1 MVIAKGWGEE
11 GMRSCFVGKEFE
23 FGKMEKFWRWVVV
36 MVAQQC
42 ECS

>member
-11 GMRSCFVGKEFE
+11 GMGSGFLGTGFE
-23 FGKMEKFWRWVVV
+23 FGKMEKFWRWAAV
-36 MVAQQC
+36 MVAQQR